1 MTPKGLPSFEAFWP
15 YYLAE
20 HRLPSCRAL
29 HYLGTTAATLSLV
42 FLLATGFWTW
52 LWLVPLL
59 GYGPAWIAHFV
70 IEKNRPAT
78 FTYPR
83 WSLAAD
89 YKMFMLFLFGGL
101 QEEMDRHK
109 HIIFAPPTQQS

>member
-1 MTPKGLPSFEAFWP
+1 MTPKGLQSFAEFWP

-29 HYLGTTAATLSLV
+29 HYVGTTAATLGLLV
-42 FLLATGFWTW
+42 LLLLGAYSW
-52 LWLVPLL
+52 LWLVLL
-59 GYGPAWIAHFV
+59 FGYGPAWIGHFL

-83 WSLAAD
+83 WSLLAD
-89 YKMFMLFLFGGL
+89 YKMFGLFLTGRL
-101 QEEMDRHK
+101 QAEMDKHK
-109 HIIFAPPTQQS
+109 HIIFAPPARG